1 MPYEA
6 AYFPG
11 DWVRPRLNSGDWVP
25 LLETAEIFNGHR
37 VADRHGVYNIYDE
50 PVGIRPTIEEGLK
63 SEPFLKAEMEWEGKG
78 QLEVASVWK
87 TDSQYHMVYDAYPTG
102 YPPQTCYATSDDGYN
117 WNRAE
122 LSHVEFSG
130 SKYNNI
136 IGNSP
141 GGGHLDD
148 PNSIPQERFKSMTEE
163 PYWFES

>member
-1 MPYEA
+1 MSQTKRDMPYGA

-25 LLETAEIFNGHR
+25 LLETSEIFNGHR

-102 YPPQTCYATSDDGYN
+102 YPPQIVNYTLMKHISLTVPL
-117 WNRAE
+117 
-122 LSHVEFSG
+122 LSFRV
-130 SKYNNI
+130 
-136 IGNSP
+136 
-141 GGGHLDD
+141 
-148 PNSIPQERFKSMTEE
+148 
-163 PYWFES
+163 